1 MERVCLTYFSKNSG
15 SCILPDCLASRN
27 VVNSY
32 KNSKGLSD
40 RLQEMTPCE
49 TKIVRGLTQIGIII
63 TYSTRKKMLAIAVL
77 QNGVQMSSKFQ
88 HSIVGRASS
97 RSTSSWVLCVQ
108 SIARKLPLVSTAR
121 HTHRQRI
128 RIANEC
134 EKSVCSYV
142 SQPSKYTAPRW
153 PPSRVCSADRQRA
166 SSCKDMQRE

>member
-1 MERVCLTYFSKNSG
+1 MCLTYFSKNSG

-49 TKIVRGLTQIGIII
+49 TQIVRGLTQIGIII

-97 RSTSSWVLCVQ
+97 R
-108 SIARKLPLVSTAR
+108 
-121 HTHRQRI
+121 
-128 RIANEC
+128 
-134 EKSVCSYV
+134 
-142 SQPSKYTAPRW
+142 
-153 PPSRVCSADRQRA
+153 
-166 SSCKDMQRE
+166 

>member
-1 MERVCLTYFSKNSG
+1 VERVCLTYFSKNSG

-128 RIANEC
+128 RIAE
-134 EKSVCSYV
+134 
-142 SQPSKYTAPRW
+142 
-153 PPSRVCSADRQRA
+153 
-166 SSCKDMQRE
+166 